1 MISSAERN
9 GYKLRRVTG
18 GYPCR
23 QANLYRRSTGAMN
36 SRQARWQR
44 CRIICN
50 DEIARAEERRERGAR
65 EMPYNTVALP
75 DKQLGG
81 SSLGTIGG
89 NHVRSTT

>member
-1 MISSAERN
+1 MISGAERN

-23 QANLYRRSTGAMN
+23 QANLYRRPTWAMN
-36 SRQARWQR
+36 SLQAPWQR

-50 DEIARAEERRERGAR
+50 DEIAPAEERRERDAG
-65 EMPYNTVALP
+65 EMPYNAVALH

-81 SSLGTIGG
+81 SSLGMVGS